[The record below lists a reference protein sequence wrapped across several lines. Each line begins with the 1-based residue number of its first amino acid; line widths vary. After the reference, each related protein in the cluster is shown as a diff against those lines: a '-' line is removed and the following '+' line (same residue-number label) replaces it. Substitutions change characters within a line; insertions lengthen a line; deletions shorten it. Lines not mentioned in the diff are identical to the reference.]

1 MTSLWAA
8 ATYWIVGD
16 DVRSLSRQTNDLTRR
31 RSLSSAQISR
41 NQRLLT
47 SSPTILGLSPTLLK
61 MFTNEPFFLPY
72 QRAWINDRSRLK
84 LCQKGR
90 QIGLS
95 LADSYDSVR
104 KAALSGGRDVW
115 VMSRDETQAKQYIRY
130 CRHWAKVLNLA
141 AQDHHDRVL
150 RSPGTKGLKAQ
161 ELEFANGAHI
171 YALSS
176 NPDAIAGKSGHVKLD
191 EFALHREQRTLYAV
205 AKPVIQWGGTLAIIS
220 THRGAESVFNHI
232 INDIVEHNNPM
243 GWSMH
248 KIPIQRAVGEGLVE
262 KIDRAT
268 GGSWSTNL
276 ESSKHQVPNS
286 KHQTSNFK
294 EDLGGR
300 PRSSNLQT
308 PKELLETSGNN
319 SAIRIPHSALGSDDS
334 ALCTLHSA
342 LRAYW
347 LAQQRAECIDEE
359 QWLQEYC
366 CVPAD
371 ESAAFISYEMLNAC
385 SDPEIRLMSIPEL
398 MEYAGRASQSA
409 DAQKFALYLGVDV
422 ARKTDLCV
430 FDVGEK
436 IGDVVWDRARL
447 ELRGRTFSEIEGEL
461 HRLLKM
467 SAIKRACIDATGLGM
482 QLAEQA
488 KEKFG
493 WKVEPI
499 TFTAPVK
506 EELAFN
512 MRSYF
517 EDRKLRISSEDKLTA
532 DLHAMRKEVTS
543 SGNFRFG
550 GESGESH
557 CDRFWAKALRQHA
570 ARYKSKVW
578 ARVG

>member
-1 MTSLWAA
+1 MA
-8 ATYWIVGD
+8 
-16 DVRSLSRQTNDLTRR
+16 
-31 RSLSSAQISR
+31 
-41 NQRLLT
+41 
-47 SSPTILGLSPTLLK
+47 
-61 MFTNEPFFLPY
+61 FFLPY

-104 KAALSGGRDVW
+104 KAALNGGRDVW
-115 VMSRDETQAKQYIRY
+115 VMSRDEAQAKQYIRY
-130 CRHWAKVLNLA
+130 CRHWARVLNLA

-161 ELEFANGAHI
+161 QLEFANGAHI

-232 INDIVEHNNPM
+232 INDIVEHGNPM

-248 KIPIQRAVGEGLVE
+248 KLPIQRAVEEGLVE

-268 GGSWSTNL
+268 GRSWAAKLLGVTEETMVQSPVIVADEVTSPLLQGISLTEQGLVTSSTTAQGS
-276 ESSKHQVPNS
+276 K
-286 KHQTSNFK
+286 
-294 EDLGGR
+294 
-300 PRSSNLQT
+300 
-308 PKELLETSGNN
+308 
-319 SAIRIPHSALGSDDS
+319 
-334 ALCTLHSA
+334 
-342 LRAYW
+342 LREFW

-371 ESAAFISYEMLNAC
+371 ESSAFISYEELNAC
-385 SDPEIRLMSIPEL
+385 SDPEIRLMSIPQL
-398 MEYAGRASQSA
+398 MEYAAQAAQSA
-409 DAQKFALYLGVDV
+409 SAEKFALYLGVDV

-447 ELRGRTFSEIEGEL
+447 ELSGRTFSEIETEL
-461 HRLLKM
+461 HRLLRL
-467 SAIKRACIDATGLGM
+467 SAIKRVCIDATGLGM

-488 KEKFG
+488 KERFG

-499 TFTAPVK
+499 TFTAPIK

-512 MRSYF
+512 MRSDF
-517 EDRKLRISSEDKLTA
+517 EDRKMRIASDDKLTA

>member
-1 MTSLWAA
+1 MLRKLTARREGVGRFDMKVKTS
-8 ATYWIVGD
+8 
-16 DVRSLSRQTNDLTRR
+16 N
-31 RSLSSAQISR
+31 
-41 NQRLLT
+41 
-47 SSPTILGLSPTLLK
+47 
-61 MFTNEPFFLPY
+61 F
-72 QRAWINDRSRLK
+72 
-84 LCQKGR
+84 
-90 QIGLS
+90 
-95 LADSYDSVR
+95 
-104 KAALSGGRDVW
+104 
-115 VMSRDETQAKQYIRY
+115 
-130 CRHWAKVLNLA
+130 
-141 AQDHHDRVL
+141 
-150 RSPGTKGLKAQ
+150 
-161 ELEFANGAHI
+161 
-171 YALSS
+171 
-176 NPDAIAGKSGHVKLD
+176 
-191 EFALHREQRTLYAV
+191 
-205 AKPVIQWGGTLAIIS
+205 
-220 THRGAESVFNHI
+220 
-232 INDIVEHNNPM
+232 
-243 GWSMH
+243 
-248 KIPIQRAVGEGLVE
+248 
-262 KIDRAT
+262 
-268 GGSWSTNL
+268 
-276 ESSKHQVPNS
+276 
-286 KHQTSNFK
+286 KHQTSKKALAGGHEAPIFK
-294 EDLGGR
+294 
-300 PRSSNLQT
+300 LQRNCLK
-308 PKELLETSGNN
+308 PAVIIPQ
-319 SAIRIPHSALGSDDS
+319 SAIRNPHWVR
-334 ALCTLHSA
+334 TILHSA
-342 LRAYW
+342 LRSYW

-512 MRSYF
+512 MRSDF

>member
-1 MTSLWAA
+1 M
-8 ATYWIVGD
+8 
-16 DVRSLSRQTNDLTRR
+16 NH
-31 RSLSSAQISR
+31 
-41 NQRLLT
+41 
-47 SSPTILGLSPTLLK
+47 
-61 MFTNEPFFLPY
+61 FFLPY
-72 QRAWINDRSRLK
+72 QRAWINDPSRLK

-104 KAALSGGRDVW
+104 KAALNGGRDVW

-130 CRHWAKVLNLA
+130 CRQWARVLNLA
-141 AQDHHDRVL
+141 AQDHHDHVL
-150 RSPGTKGLKAQ
+150 RSPGTKGLKAH

-220 THRGAESVFNHI
+220 THRGAESVFNQI
-232 INDIVEHNNPM
+232 INDIVEHGNPM

-248 KIPIQRAVGEGLVE
+248 KIPIQRAAGEGLVE

-268 GGSWSTNL
+268 GGSWAVRCEN
-276 ESSKHQVPNS
+276 ENI
-286 KHQTSNFK
+286 KHQTPNFK
-294 EDLGGR
+294 EA
-300 PRSSNLQT
+300 PSPNLQASN
-308 PKELLETSGNN
+308 ELLETNGNN
-319 SAIRIPHSALGSDDS
+319 SGIRNPNSAFSSDNS
-334 ALCTLHSA
+334 ALCTPHSS
-342 LRAYW
+342 LRSYW

-371 ESAAFISYEMLNAC
+371 ESAAFISYELLNAC
-385 SDPEIRLMSIPEL
+385 SDPEIRLMSIPQL
-398 MEYAGRASQSA
+398 MEYAAQAAQSA
-409 DAQKFALYLGVDV
+409 NAEKFALYLGVDV

-436 IGDVVWDRARL
+436 IRDVVWDRARL
-447 ELRGRTFSEIEGEL
+447 ELSGRTFSEIEGEL
-461 HRLLKM
+461 HRLLRM
-467 SAIKRACIDATGLGM
+467 SAIKRVCIDATGLGM

-499 TFTAPVK
+499 TFTAPLK

-512 MRSYF
+512 MRSDF
-517 EDRKLRISSEDKLTA
+517 EDRKMRIASDDKLSA

-570 ARYKSKVW
+570 AQYKSKVW

>member
-1 MTSLWAA
+1 MS
-8 ATYWIVGD
+8 
-16 DVRSLSRQTNDLTRR
+16 
-31 RSLSSAQISR
+31 
-41 NQRLLT
+41 
-47 SSPTILGLSPTLLK
+47 
-61 MFTNEPFFLPY
+61 PFFLAY

-104 KAALSGGRDVW
+104 KAALNGGRDVW
-115 VMSRDETQAKQYIRY
+115 VMSRDETQAKQYICY

-141 AQDHHDRVL
+141 AQEHHDRVL

-220 THRGAESVFNHI
+220 THRGAESVFNNI
-232 INDIVEHNNPM
+232 INDIVEHGNPM

-248 KIPIQRAVGEGLVE
+248 KIPIQRAVEEGLVE

-268 GGSWSTNL
+268 GGSL
-276 ESSKHQVPNS
+276 
-286 KHQTSNFK
+286 
-294 EDLGGR
+294 
-300 PRSSNLQT
+300 RSSL
-308 PKELLETSGNN
+308 
-319 SAIRIPHSALGSDDS
+319 DDS
-334 ALCTLHSA
+334 AIHIGQPPGSQSA
-342 LRAYW
+342 VRRNW

-398 MEYAGRASQSA
+398 MEYAGRAAQSA

-447 ELRGRTFSEIEGEL
+447 ELSGRTFSEIEAEL

-467 SAIKRACIDATGLGM
+467 SAIKRVCIDATGLGM

-488 KEKFG
+488 KERFG

-512 MRSYF
+512 MRSDF
-517 EDRKLRISSEDKLTA
+517 EDRKVRITSDDKLSA